1 MKTFFDAPHL
11 NDFIEPI
18 RITKTPRKSFPI
30 RQDLSA
36 IEYKI
41 SFVQKA
47 EFFRP
52 SPLGLIF
59 PDDPRARM
67 TDESDPSSTGHGLV
81 EFTRTYMTTPSTRYE
96 FESGSYTFPEYRD
109 SENETIRESFTIQV
123 VFRARYSYQYTED
136 PGQDLVLQDKF
147 SSLDV
152 NGSRVGYISPTTT
165 PDSAT
170 YLSMTQSRTYIQ
182 AEQSLVER
190 YKGNIWQ
197 IRDLEIISK

>member
-1 MKTFFDAPHL
+1 MKTSYDAPHL

-18 RITKTPRKSFPI
+18 RITKAPRKSFPI

-67 TDESDPSSTGHGLV
+67 INESDPSSTDHGLV
-81 EFTRTYMTTPSTRYE
+81 EFSRTYMTTPSTRYE
-96 FESGSYTFPEYRD
+96 FEPGSYTFPEFRNTSDEIY
-109 SENETIRESFTIQV
+109 RESFAIQV
-123 VFRARYSYQYTED
+123 VFRVKYSYIYSENPGED
-136 PGQDLVLQDKF
+136 FTLLDKF
-147 SSLDV
+147 SSIDS
-152 NGSRVGYISPTTT
+152 NGSRVGYISPRTT
-165 PDSAT
+165 PDSAS
-170 YLSMTQSRTYIQ
+170 YLTMIRSGSYIQ
-182 AEQSLVER
+182 AEQTLVER
-190 YKGNIWQ
+190 YKGNLWQ
-197 IRDLEIISK
+197 IRDLEVRAK

>member
-67 TDESDPSSTGHGLV
+67 VDESDPSSTDHGLV
-81 EFTRTYMTTPSTRYE
+81 EFSRTYMTTPSTRYE
-96 FESGSYTFPEYRD
+96 FESGSYTFPGFRD
-109 SENETIRESFTIQV
+109 SAGETLRDSFSIQV
-123 VFRARYSYQYTED
+123 VFRVKYSYIYSEF
-136 PGQDLVLQDKF
+136 PGQDLTLQDKF
-147 SSLDV
+147 SSVDS
-152 NGSRVGYISPTTT
+152 NGSRVGYISPQTT

-170 YLSMTQSRTYIQ
+170 YLTMIQSGSYIQ

-190 YKGNIWQ
+190 YRGNIWQ
-197 IRDLEIISK
+197 IRDLEIIAK